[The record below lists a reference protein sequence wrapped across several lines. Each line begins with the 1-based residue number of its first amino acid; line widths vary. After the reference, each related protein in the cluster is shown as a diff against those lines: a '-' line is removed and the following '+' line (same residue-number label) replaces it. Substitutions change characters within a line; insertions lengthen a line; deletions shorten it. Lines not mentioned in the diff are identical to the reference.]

1 MNSSSFAHWSSLCA
15 PFKKEII
22 KKKIKM
28 THYLMKN
35 FASLCLC
42 SQFRNNGRSVGENEE
57 LFISAAFV
65 RENKNN
71 NLSITLFL
79 WHIIFIDLTNLL
91 LFSNIAIISLFIFH
105 SIKGA
110 TLYLL
115 DCYCPRLSFAQ
126 MDMCVIPQKNN
137 DWGVSIYSFFF
148 SRVLDQ
154 QELF

>member
-42 SQFRNNGRSVGENEE
+42 SLFRNHGRSVGENEE

-65 RENKNN
+65 REKKNN
-71 NLSITLFL
+71 NLSIKLFL

-91 LFSNIAIISLFIFH
+91 LFSNITIITLFIFH

-115 DCYCPRLSFAQ
+115 DCYCPRLPFAQ
-126 MDMCVIPQKNN
+126 MDMCVRYRRRTMI
-137 DWGVSIYSFFF
+137 GACLFIHFSFLAF
-148 SRVLDQ
+148 
-154 QELF
+154 